1 MSEGKVE
8 NTWEQHA
15 EWWQKG
21 FTNGADEEYSEQ
33 IIPLA
38 RELLSGYDKILDIG
52 SGEGQISR
60 TLCDSGAD
68 TAIGVD
74 PTHNQIV
81 EASRRGGAALYL
93 RGQAEHLP
101 FRSGSFDAAIAC
113 LVFEHIE
120 EMDLA
125 IKEVSRIL
133 RPKGKFVFFSQ
144 PPTRANTRKWMDR

>member
-38 RELLSGYDKILDIG
+38 RELLSGYDKILDVG

-74 PTHNQIV
+74 PTPV
-81 EASRRGGAALYL
+81 SYT
-93 RGQAEHLP
+93 HLT
-101 FRSGSFDAAIAC
+101 
-113 LVFEHIE
+113 L
-120 EMDLA
+120 
-125 IKEVSRIL
+125 
-133 RPKGKFVFFSQ
+133 
-144 PPTRANTRKWMDR
+144 PTKA